1 MRPGDRTSYTAPQ
14 YPSPILRISDR
25 KITIRDTVFIART
38 DTLLRTQ
45 TITQKER
52 YIPPFYRFCTIS
64 FVTFVSFVTL
74 AFSIHLL
81 FRNKLPRLSCKEGRG

>member
-1 MRPGDRTSYTAPQ
+1 MR
-14 YPSPILRISDR
+14 IISFVEFQPAEFGFVER
-25 KITIRDTVFIART
+25 ALH
-38 DTLLRTQ
+38 LLRTQ

-52 YIPPFYRFCTIS
+52 YIPPFYRFCTI
-64 FVTFVSFVTL
+64 TLITLITLVTL